1 MREPK
6 IKTSL
11 FWGMIG
17 CALLA
22 AMVIGCGSDAGASAT
37 EGKVRI
43 VVDIAY
49 LEDGVERHRLDIC
62 APEKADRAKV
72 LLFVPGGAW
81 RQGDKGQYAEMGT
94 TLASHYGFVVAVINY
109 RLSNE
114 ADGMAIHPD
123 HVNDVALSFKWV
135 VENIGGYG
143 GDPNSVFLFGQSA
156 GAHLVSLL
164 ATDNTFLKAVGY
176 DLSSIRGVIAMSVV
190 FALSDFVSY
199 PANPLNLE
207 LNDTRLYKA
216 IFANAFGSWEE
227 SVIGPAS
234 PARHVNA
241 SQPPFLL
248 IHTECDMPGF
258 VEDAIHFHDRILSMK
273 ASSVEIRGLAR
284 SDYSDETWSKAS
296 ELAALEPL
304 LADYVGHYA
313 EVVAIN
319 DKEYDKAP
327 VTWIVDFLQ

>member
-135 VENIGGYG
+135 V
-143 GDPNSVFLFGQSA
+143 
-156 GAHLVSLL
+156 
-164 ATDNTFLKAVGY
+164 
-176 DLSSIRGVIAMSVV
+176 
-190 FALSDFVSY
+190 
-199 PANPLNLE
+199 
-207 LNDTRLYKA
+207 
-216 IFANAFGSWEE
+216 
-227 SVIGPAS
+227 
-234 PARHVNA
+234 
-241 SQPPFLL
+241 
-248 IHTECDMPGF
+248 
-258 VEDAIHFHDRILSMK
+258 
-273 ASSVEIRGLAR
+273 
-284 SDYSDETWSKAS
+284 
-296 ELAALEPL
+296 
-304 LADYVGHYA
+304 
-313 EVVAIN
+313 
-319 DKEYDKAP
+319 
-327 VTWIVDFLQ
+327 

>member
-1 MREPK
+1 
-6 IKTSL
+6 
-11 FWGMIG
+11 
-17 CALLA
+17 
-22 AMVIGCGSDAGASAT
+22 
-37 EGKVRI
+37 
-43 VVDIAY
+43 
-49 LEDGVERHRLDIC
+49 
-62 APEKADRAKV
+62 
-72 LLFVPGGAW
+72 
-81 RQGDKGQYAEMGT
+81 
-94 TLASHYGFVVAVINY
+94 
-109 RLSNE
+109 
-114 ADGMAIHPD
+114 
-123 HVNDVALSFKWV
+123 
-135 VENIGGYG
+135 
-143 GDPNSVFLFGQSA
+143 
-156 GAHLVSLL
+156 
-164 ATDNTFLKAVGY
+164 
-176 DLSSIRGVIAMSVV
+176 MSVV